1 MNYRHSYHAGN
12 FADVLKHAVL
22 AQIITYL
29 KRKDAAFRVIDT
41 HRSRY
46 ARRSCEGGITER
58 HKSATG
64 PICEIDKNPQNF
76 F

>member
-29 KRKDAAFRVIDT
+29 KLSGHKLGYLINWNVPVLKDGLK
-41 HRSRY
+41 RY
-46 ARRSCEGGITER
+46 VNGL
-58 HKSATG
+58 
-64 PICEIDKNPQNF
+64 
-76 F
+76 

>member
-29 KRKDAAFRVIDT
+29 KRKDQ
-41 HRSRY
+41 SRY
-46 ARRSCEGGITER
+46 TVLIGRLGLRR
-58 HKSATG
+58 
-64 PICEIDKNPQNF
+64 
-76 F
+76 